1 MEQIDGARASESE
14 DVEGADDVEDLGDEL
29 DVPRKGRTA
38 LAVSLVVAVLA
49 VAFVW
54 VLATREPGTDRQASS
69 PLIGQAAPEVG
80 GRTLD
85 GGSFDIDDHQG
96 RWVVVNFFAT
106 WCVPCQQE
114 HPELVAFDEAHRET
128 GDARVM
134 SVLFDDSPDD
144 AREYFAENG
153 GDWPVVIDERGI
165 ANDYGVTGVPETYL
179 VAPNGRVAAKLIGGV
194 TQDGLDRIIGEIE
207 AATAQPGGA
216 G

>member
-1 MEQIDGARASESE
+1 MEQIDGVDPQERA
-14 DVEGADDVEDLGDEL
+14 ADADEAGDEL
-29 DVPRKGRTA
+29 DVPRSGRTA
-38 LAVSLVVAVLA
+38 LAVSIVVAVVA

-69 PLIGQAAPEVG
+69 PLIGEAAPPVT

-114 HPELVAFDEAHRET
+114 HPDLVAFDEAHRQA
-128 GDARVM
+128 GDARVV
-134 SVLFDDSPDD
+134 SVLYDDSPDD
-144 AREYFAENG
+144 ARDYFARNG
-153 GDWPVVIDERGI
+153 GDWPVVVDDTGI

-179 VAPNGRVAAKLIGGV
+179 VAPNGRVAVKLIGGV
-194 TQDGLDRIIGEIE
+194 TQDGLDSIIADIE
-207 AATAQPGGA
+207 SASAERGA
-216 G
+216 SE